1 MKWSIL
7 KLFQNKTRDYAYIG
21 GGAVVFLTSLI
32 VYLMTVQRTLPYW
45 DCGEYIACSYIL
57 GIAHPPGNPLFLLI
71 GRIFAMLPIAADVSH
86 RVNLLSVVSSAAA
99 ATIGYV
105 VSVRL
110 LRFLPGVDGDRSRLL
125 LAYLCS
131 VTGALLFA
139 FSRTNWSNSVEAEV
153 YAIAMA
159 IYFTL
164 IWLALRWYD
173 CREQPVAQKYLIMIA
188 YLSLLSVAVHM
199 TSFLVMPAIF
209 LFVISVDPKLRSD
222 YRFWL
227 SAVVIFTIAVN
238 VSWFLVLVPL
248 WMVIS
253 LIGFLQKRNSAWALA
268 LALSVAAMIGF
279 SAHAY
284 IPIRAAEKP
293 AINQNN
299 PADWERFYGYLQRK
313 QYGSESMF
321 EKMFKRR
328 ASWEHQL
335 GDFPRIGFG
344 GFLMDQFG
352 MGGVLF
358 TVPLILAM
366 IGIIALIKWKWR
378 VGTFILLIL
387 FAGTIGLVLYM
398 NFADGSTMDLSTGMN
413 KLEVRDRDYFFTP
426 GFITF
431 ALCIG
436 MGLFVVGNFL
446 LNLIKREGKTLIAT
460 VLGLATL
467 ILPAVSIGANYAFNN
482 RSNNFLPY
490 DYAYNYLMS
499 CPQDAILFTGGDN
512 DTFPLWCLQEVYGV
526 RRDVR
531 IANLSLIQTDWY
543 QLQLKHQ
550 MGVPIALDDDQMRW
564 ESLENTRPRKP
575 YVDHLRGGW
584 EHSLMAYRDPQTGQ
598 ITTVAD
604 QMVEQIIGA
613 NHWKYPIIFSGGLPS
628 DVKYPLADHSLRRG
642 WVNQIVPQES
652 KGIWDI
658 ESSADLFLNVY
669 RYTGIDDPKVF
680 REEVATTLIIG
691 AIQSEMEFVDFLES
705 QGDTALAMKITE
717 DMIERYPEFWQSY
730 TRRARLRGFSA
741 VETETMY
748 EEYFKYIDKLI
759 AFNSENIYYYQYKAL
774 ALQYIG
780 RGAEAIRVSEMAYQ
794 INPVTSATFRTLI
807 SLYIQ
812 NGRREDAI
820 RVARDY
826 LRTNPGDPAARSVSA
841 GQF

>member
-1 MKWSIL
+1 MT
-7 KLFQNKTRDYAYIG
+7 LFQNKSRDWAYIA

-32 VYLMTVQRTLPYW
+32 VYLMTVQRTIPFW

-71 GRIFAMLPIAADVSH
+71 GRIFSMLPIATDISY
-86 RVNLLSVVSSAAA
+86 RVNLLSVFSSAAA
-99 ATIGYV
+99 ATMGYV

-110 LRFLPGVDGDRSRLL
+110 LRFFPGVSADRGRLL
-125 LAYLCS
+125 LVYLCS

-139 FSRTNWSNSVEAEV
+139 FGRTNWSNSVEAEV
-153 YAIAMA
+153 YAIAMT
-159 IYFTL
+159 IYFAL
-164 IWLALRWYD
+164 IWLSLRWYD
-173 CREQPVAQKYLIMIA
+173 NRDQASSMKYLIMIA

-199 TSFLVMPAIF
+199 TSFLAMPAIF
-209 LFVISVDPKLRSD
+209 LFVISVDERLRKD
-222 YRFWL
+222 IRFWL
-227 SAVVIFTIAVN
+227 SGIVLFTVAAN
-238 VSWFLVLVPL
+238 VSWFLVLVPV

-253 LIGFLQKRNSAWALA
+253 LIGFLQKRDRAWALA
-268 LALSVAAMIGF
+268 LGLSTAAMIGF

-321 EKMFKRR
+321 EKMFTRR
-328 ASWEHQL
+328 ATWEHQL

-352 MGGVLF
+352 FGGILF
-358 TVPLILAM
+358 TVPLILAI

-378 VGTFILLIL
+378 VGTFFALIL

-398 NFADGSTMDLSTGMN
+398 NFADGSMVDLSTGLN

-431 ALCIG
+431 ALYIG
-436 MGLFVVGNFL
+436 MGLFVALNFL
-446 LNLIKREGKTLIAT
+446 LNFVKQNTR
-460 VLGLATL
+460 VLAASALGIVTFVF
-467 ILPAVSIGANYAFNN
+467 PAISISANYNFNN

-499 CPQDAILFTGGDN
+499 CPPDAILFTGGDN

-543 QLQLKHQ
+543 QLQLKYE
-550 MGVPIALDDDQMRW
+550 MGVPIALEDDQMKW
-564 ESLENTRPRKP
+564 ESLASSRPRKP

-584 EHSLMAYRDPQTGQ
+584 EHLMMAYRDQQTGQ
-598 ITTVAD
+598 VVTVAH

-613 NHWKYPIIFSGGLPS
+613 NQWKYPILFSGSLPTE
-628 DVKYPLADHSLRRG
+628 VKYPLADHNVRRG
-642 WVNQIVPQES
+642 WLYQVVPQES
-652 KGIWDI
+652 KGLWDK
-658 ESSADLFLNVY
+658 EVSTDLFMNVY
-669 RYTGIDDPKVF
+669 RTTGIDDPKVF

-691 AIQSEMEFVDFLES
+691 AVQSEMSFVDYLEAT
-705 QGDTALAMKITE
+705 GDTALALTIND
-717 DMIERYPEFWQSY
+717 DMIRRFPEFWQSY
-730 TRRARLRGFSA
+730 TRMARIRGFSA
-741 VETETMY
+741 AETDSMY
-748 EEYFKYIDKLI
+748 EEYFKYIDRLI
-759 AFNSENIYYYQYKAL
+759 AFNPDNIYYYQYKAL
-774 ALQYIG
+774 GLQYLG
-780 RGAEAIRVSEMAYQ
+780 RGSEAIRVSEIAYK
-794 INPVTSATFRTLI
+794 INPVTAVTFQSLAT
-807 SLYIQ
+807 LYIQ
-812 NGRREDAI
+812 NGRREDALRI
-820 RVARDY
+820 AREY
-826 LRTNPGDPAARSVSA
+826 LRTNPGDQAARAISS

>member
-1 MKWSIL
+1 MT
-7 KLFQNKTRDYAYIG
+7 LFQNKTRDWAYLG
-21 GGAVVFLTSLI
+21 GGAVVFLTSMI
-32 VYLMTVQRTLPYW
+32 VYLMTVQRTVPFW

-71 GRIFAMLPIAADVSH
+71 GRIFSMLPLAADISY
-86 RVNLLSVVSSAAA
+86 RVNLLSVFSSAAA
-99 ATIGYV
+99 ATLGYV

-110 LRFLPGVDGDRSRLL
+110 LRFFPGVDGDRSKLL
-125 LAYLCS
+125 LVYLCS

-139 FSRTNWSNSVEAEV
+139 FGRTNWSNSVEAEV

-159 IYFTL
+159 IYFAL
-164 IWLALRWYD
+164 IWLTLLWYD
-173 CREQPVAQKYLIMIA
+173 NRGKASAFKYLIMIA

-199 TSFLVMPAIF
+199 TSFLAMPAIF
-209 LFVISVDPKLRSD
+209 IFVISVDERLRKD
-222 YRFWL
+222 IRFWL
-227 SAVVIFTIAVN
+227 SGIVLFTVAAN
-238 VSWFLVLVPL
+238 VSWFLVLVPVWL
-248 WMVIS
+248 VIS
-253 LIGFLQKRNSAWALA
+253 LIGFIQKRDQAWGLA
-268 LALSVAAMIGF
+268 LGLSVAAMIGF

-352 MGGVLF
+352 FGGILF
-358 TVPLILAM
+358 TVPLILAI

-378 VGTFILLIL
+378 VGAFFALIL

-398 NFADGSTMDLSTGMN
+398 NFADGSMVDMSMGLN

-431 ALCIG
+431 ALYIG
-436 MGLFVVGNFL
+436 MGLFVALNYL
-446 LNLIKREGKTLIAT
+446 LNLLRQDGRVLTAAVLGIAT
-460 VLGLATL
+460 F
-467 ILPAVSIGANYAFNN
+467 IFPAISISANFNFNN

-490 DYAYNYLMS
+490 DYAYNYLIS

-550 MGVPIALDDDQMRW
+550 MGVPIALEDDQMQW
-564 ESLENTRPRKP
+564 ESLASARPKKP

-584 EHSLMAYRDPQTGQ
+584 EHLLMAYREQQTGQ
-598 ITTVAD
+598 VVTVAH

-613 NHWKYPIIFSGGLPS
+613 NQWKYPILFSGSLPS
-628 DVKYPLADHSLRRG
+628 EVKYPLADHNVRRG
-642 WVNQIVPQES
+642 WLYQIVPQES
-652 KGIWDI
+652 KGAWDK
-658 ESSADLFLNVY
+658 EVSMDLFMNTY
-669 RYTGIDDPKVF
+669 RSTGINDPRVY
-680 REEVATTLIIG
+680 REEVATTFIIG
-691 AIQSEMEFVDFLES
+691 SVQSQMSFVDYLES
-705 QGDTALAMKITE
+705 SGDTAAALAMTE
-717 DMIERYPEFWQSY
+717 DMIRRFPEFWQSY
-730 TRRARLRGFSA
+730 TRMAKIRGFSA
-741 VETETMY
+741 AETEAMY
-748 EEYFKYIDKLI
+748 DEYFKYINQLI
-759 AFNSENIYYYQYKAL
+759 AFNPDNIYYYQYKAL
-774 ALQYIG
+774 ALQYLG
-780 RGAEAIRVSEMAYQ
+780 RGDEAMRTSEIAYK
-794 INPVTSATFRTLI
+794 INPVMAVTFQSLAT
-807 SLYIQ
+807 LYIQ
-812 NGRREDAI
+812 NGKREDAI
-820 RVARDY
+820 RIAREY
-826 LRTNPGDPAARSVSA
+826 LRTNPGDPAARSISS

>member
-1 MKWSIL
+1 MT
-7 KLFQNKTRDYAYIG
+7 LFQNKTRDYAYLAG
-21 GGAVVFLTSLI
+21 GGIVFFVSLI
-32 VYLMTVQRTLPYW
+32 VYLMTVQRSVPFW

-57 GIAHPPGNPLFLLI
+57 GIAHPPGNPLYLLI
-71 GRIFAMLPIAADVSH
+71 GRIFSLLPIASDISH
-86 RVNLLSVVSSAAA
+86 RINLLSVFSASAA

-110 LRFLPGVDGDRSRLL
+110 LRFLPGVTENRSRLL

-131 VTGALLFA
+131 ITGALLFA

-159 IYFTL
+159 IYFAL
-164 IWLALRWYD
+164 IWLSLLWYD
-173 CREQPVAQKYLIMIA
+173 HRQQSSSIKYLIMIA
-188 YLSLLSVAVHM
+188 YISLLSVAIHM
-199 TSFLVMPAIF
+199 TSFLAMPAIF
-209 LFVISVDPKLRSD
+209 IFVISVDERLRKD
-222 YRFWL
+222 YRFWISGIVL
-227 SAVVIFTIAVN
+227 FTVAAN
-238 VSWFLVLVPL
+238 VSWFLVLVPVWL
-248 WMVIS
+248 VIS
-253 LIGFLQKRNSAWALA
+253 VVGFVQKRDSGWALA
-268 LALSVAAMIGF
+268 LGLSVAAMIGF

-328 ASWEHQL
+328 ASWKHQL

-352 MGGVLF
+352 FGGILF
-358 TVPLILAM
+358 TIPFILAI

-378 VGTFILLIL
+378 VGTFFTLIL

-398 NFADGSTMDLSTGMN
+398 NFADGSMIDPSTGMN

-436 MGLFVVGNFL
+436 MGLFVVLNFL
-446 LNLIKREGKTLIAT
+446 IDWLKLQGRTLVTAA
-460 VLGLATL
+460 LGVITF
-467 ILPAVSIGANYAFNN
+467 IFPAISIGANFNFNN
-482 RSNNFLPY
+482 RANNVLAY
-490 DYAYNYLMS
+490 EYAYNYLMS

-512 DTFPLWCLQEVYGV
+512 DTFPLWCLQEVYGL

-550 MGVPIALDDDQMRW
+550 MGVPINLTDEQMQW
-564 ESLENTRPRKP
+564 ESLSTTRPRKP
-575 YVDHLRGGW
+575 FVDHLRGGW
-584 EHSLMAYRDPQTGQ
+584 EHLLMAYRDQETGQ

-604 QMVEQIIGA
+604 QMVEQIITA
-613 NHWKYPIIFSGGLPS
+613 NQWKYPILFSGTLPTA
-628 DVKYPLADHSLRRG
+628 VKYPLGEHNIRRG
-642 WVNQIVPQES
+642 WLYQIVPQES
-652 KGIWDI
+652 RGVWDV
-658 ESSADLFLNVY
+658 ETSKDLFLNVY
-669 RYTGIDDPKVF
+669 RTTGINDPKLF

-691 AIQSEMEFVDFLES
+691 SVQTGMEFVDYLEAN
-705 QGDTALAMKITE
+705 GDTTLALAVTE
-717 DMIERYPEFWQSY
+717 DMINDFPEFWQSY
-730 TRRARLRGFSA
+730 TRMARIRGFSEA
-741 VETETMY
+741 QTDSMY
-748 EEYFKYIDKLI
+748 QDYFKLVDQLI
-759 AFNSENIYYYQYKAL
+759 AFNPENIYYYQYKAL
-774 ALQYIG
+774 ALQYLG
-780 RGAEAIRVSEMAYQ
+780 RGSEAVRVSEIAYQ
-794 INPVTSATFRTLI
+794 INPVMPVTYRSLV
-807 SLYIQ
+807 SLYVQ
-812 NGRREDAI
+812 NGRREDAVRI
-820 RVARDY
+820 SREF
-826 LRTNPGDPAARSVSA
+826 LRTNPGDPTARSVAS